1 MIDGLLV
8 IVEVK
13 IYRVI
18 LIIRILNLIVHPNSN
33 LGIMALYQCLLHNK
47 WALILELQWELELP
61 LVPLHKFSEIFKK

>member
-47 WALILELQWELELP
+47 WALILELQWELVLR
-61 LVPLHKFSEIFKK
+61 LVPLHKFSEIIKK